1 MITLGIEGTAHTLGV
16 GVVDSERK
24 VLSNVIDMYRPPEG
38 GLHPREAANH
48 HTEVVASVIVKA
60 AEEAGILL
68 KEVEIS
74 FHSQ

>member
-24 VLSNVIDMYRPPEG
+24 VLSNVIDMYRPPQG

-48 HTEVVASVIVKA
+48 HAEVVAGDI
-60 AEEAGILL
+60 
-68 KEVEIS
+68 
-74 FHSQ
+74 